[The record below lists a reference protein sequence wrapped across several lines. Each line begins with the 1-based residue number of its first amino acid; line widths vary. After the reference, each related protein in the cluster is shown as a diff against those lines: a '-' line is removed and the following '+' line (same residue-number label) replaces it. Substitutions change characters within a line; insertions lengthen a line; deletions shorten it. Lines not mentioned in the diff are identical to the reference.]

1 MGGEYL
7 VWEENENFCVFRDFR
22 GFSGIGLAFQQINF
36 QQHDN

>member
-7 VWEENENFCVFRDFR
+7 VWEGKENFCVFRDFR
-22 GFSGIGLAFQQINF
+22 GFSGIDLDFQQIDF